1 MIQRVQT
8 IWLLLA
14 SVCGF
19 ITLNTSFYTGIPKVL
34 PTPPPAILLTDINA
48 KYNVILL
55 VLTVAIALASLI
67 AIFLY
72 KDRKMQL
79 KISIAALIAS
89 LGCVAFY
96 FKLVQDFTTG
106 RYTLTS
112 AIVFAIPVLLFFA
125 VRNIYRDEKLV
136 KSVDRLR

>member
-14 SVCGF
+14 SVCSFLTLKTTFYSGMMLKDNVSQF
-19 ITLNTSFYTGIPKVL
+19 TTLNAMT
-34 PTPPPAILLTDINA
+34 
-48 KYNVILL
+48 NVILL
-55 VLTVAIALASLI
+55 VLTVAVALASLI

-79 KISIAALIAS
+79 KIGVAALIVS
-89 LGCVAFY
+89 LGCIGFY
-96 FKLVQDFTTG
+96 FKLIQNFTTG
-106 RYTLTS
+106 TYALTS
-112 AIVFAIPVLLFFA
+112 AIAFAIPVLLFFA